1 MNYPDGF
8 DDRCLEPEI
17 SDEVYDEAIEKV
29 VNDIAE
35 AGPDQLDDLRR
46 GCFGLLDDVAVVDEV
61 RAIFREHPQNP
72 RGWILEALQ
81 ESAASG
87 GLDVTAVERYFTD

>member
-17 SDEVYDEAIEKV
+17 SDEEHDKAVEIVAD
-29 VNDIAE
+29 DITE
-35 AGPDQLDDLRR
+35 AGPEHLGEQVL
-46 GCFGLLDDVAVVDEV
+46 GAFGLLDNDDVVERI
-61 RAIFREHPQNP
+61 RAIFNDHPENP
-72 RGWILEALQ
+72 RNWILEELQ

-87 GLDVTAVERYFTD
+87 WLDITAVERYFAD